1 MYAGY
6 LFPVIRK
13 TKARAENP
21 TEISEGIQRS
31 NSWSDLNQA
40 LLKHRESSVDVY

>member
-31 NSWSDLNQA
+31 NSWPDLSQ
-40 LLKHRESSVDVY
+40 LLKYRESSVDVY